1 MIAARTT
8 ALVKVGLSA
17 VLEGARLAE
26 AARGA
31 VAIAHKGSLRDI
43 VTQTDLEISWA
54 LTEQLMAAGWAV
66 ISEEDSALAPLPDA
80 FWVIDPIDGTVN
92 FSHGLAQYAISAG
105 WVERGECR
113 LGIVCA
119 PVLDEL
125 YFTLSPERA
134 FLNGKPFRHVHR
146 AWDEA
151 LLAASFAAKAEASQY
166 ALFQQVNE
174 STRGCLRTGSAAL
187 NLCWTA
193 IGRLQG
199 AYGIKAKLWD
209 VAGGLAIAQAAGCEI
224 VIRQQP
230 GALVLDYYVGS
241 QDVVGRLVS
250 LAQAH
255 GLWEEMC

>member
-1 MIAARTT
+1 MIAARTS

-43 VTQTDLEISWA
+43 VTQADLDISRA
-54 LTEQLMAAGWAV
+54 VTEQLMAAGWAV
-66 ISEEDSALAPLPDA
+66 ISEEGVAPAPLPEA

-92 FSHGLAQYAISAG
+92 FTHGLPQYAISAG
-105 WVERGECR
+105 WIERGEFQ
-113 LGIVCA
+113 LGVVCA
-119 PVLDEL
+119 PALDEL
-125 YFTLSPERA
+125 YFTLSPARA
-134 FLNGKPFRHVHR
+134 LLNGKPFSHNHR

-151 LLAASFAAKAEASQY
+151 LIAASFAAKGEASQY

-193 IGRLQG
+193 TGRLQG
-199 AYGIKAKLWD
+199 AYGLKAKLWD
-209 VAGGLAIAQAAGCEI
+209 VAGGLAIARAAGCEI
-224 VIRQQP
+224 AVRQQP
-230 GALVLDYYVGS
+230 GTLVLDYYVGS
-241 QDVVGRLVS
+241 RDVVQQLVS
-250 LAQAH
+250 LAQAR
-255 GLWEEMC
+255 GLWE